1 MLGKRERTVI
11 TEGLSI
17 RGEVHCANSM
27 EVKGHI
33 EGDVRSGHI
42 DVAPSAVIVGSI
54 QADSVVFDGKID
66 GPIVANDVVLK
77 AKARVL
83 GDIACVTI
91 TIEKGAY
98 FEGRIKRADEGKR
111 STIKPL
117 LLPERSA
124 H

>member
-1 MLGKRERTVI
+1 MLGKREHTVI
-11 TEGLSI
+11 AEGLSI
-17 RGEVHCANSM
+17 RGEVNCADSM

-33 EGDVRSGHI
+33 EGDVRSGHV
-42 DVAPSAVIVGSI
+42 DVASSAVVVGSI
-54 QADSVVFDGKID
+54 QADSVAIDGKID

-77 AKARVL
+77 SKARVL

-91 TIEKGAY
+91 TIEKGAS
-98 FEGRIKRADEGKR
+98 FEGRLKRADEGKR
-111 STIKPL
+111 PTIKPL